1 MGEDMNEENEEFS
14 KLKDITV
21 TLVPYRDSEM
31 CQNKDDYD
39 PNMTNMS
46 SNTYICCNSLIFE

>member
-1 MGEDMNEENEEFS
+1 MDVDEENEEFS

-31 CQNKDDYD
+31 C
-39 PNMTNMS
+39 
-46 SNTYICCNSLIFE
+46 